1 MTDPAPSRRRFL
13 VLGGALGTAAFIAWQ
28 IQGRLPSGRTV
39 GAYRPTAFRPWQF
52 LTLIQACRV
61 SLDDEE
67 AGLGAAQDLDRYF
80 SGPGADQVP
89 DLALALGVL
98 EFLPAG
104 MRPRR
109 FSSLSLPEAAA
120 VLEDW
125 ELSSL
130 AVRRQIARALRDAA
144 RFTWFA
150 REEAWG
156 QLDYEGTW
164 LEATP

>member
-1 MTDPAPSRRRFL
+1 MTDSPSRRRFL

-28 IQGRLPSGRTV
+28 IQGRLPSGKQV
-39 GAYRPTAFRPWQF
+39 GEYRPAAFRPWQF

-67 AGLGAAQDLDRYF
+67 AGLGAAEDLDRYF
-80 SGPGADQVP
+80 AGPGADQVP

-104 MRPRR
+104 LRPRR
-109 FSSLSLPEAAA
+109 FSKLSLSEAAS
-120 VLEDW
+120 VLEGW
-125 ELSSL
+125 ELSGL

-150 REEAWG
+150 REETWA
-156 QLDYEGTW
+156 QLAYEGTW